1 MRKLF
6 LGLVLAFS
14 MVACTVPADYFEKV
28 SSEVTSVVQAY
39 NLFAETLS
47 SPIDPVNMVEIAYA
61 DAHSAANT
69 SLKTLQGMSECS
81 GNDALRQSAVDFVST
96 YVSFYDNDFPP
107 VMDAI
112 MTGGNDEDVEAQVKS
127 LTSDFALRSAEKEKV
142 FLDNMK
148 AFMKEFDLYQSGF

>member
-1 MRKLF
+1 MRNLF

-28 SSEVTSVVQAY
+28 SSEVASVVQAY

-47 SPIDPVNMVEIAYA
+47 SPIDPVKMVEIAYA

-127 LTSDFALRSAEKEKV
+127 LMSDFALRSAEKEKV

>member
-47 SPIDPVNMVEIAYA
+47 SPIDPVKMVEIAYA

-96 YVSFYDNDFPP
+96 YVSFYENDFPP
-107 VMDAI
+107 VLDAI
-112 MTGGNDEDVEAQVKS
+112 KAGGNGEDLEIRVK
-127 LTSDFALRSAEKEKV
+127 TAKSDFAMRSAEKEKV

-148 AFMKEFDLYQSGF
+148 AFMKEFDLYEAGF

>member
-6 LGLVLAFS
+6 LGLVLALS
-14 MVACTVPADYFEKV
+14 IVACTVPADYFEKV

-47 SPIDPVNMVEIAYA
+47 SPIDPVKMVEIAYA

-96 YVSFYDNDFPP
+96 YVSFYENDFPP
-107 VMDAI
+107 VLDAI
-112 MTGGNDEDVEAQVKS
+112 KAGESGEYLENRVNSVKM
-127 LTSDFALRSAEKEKV
+127 DFAMRSAEKEKV

-148 AFMKEFDLYQSGF
+148 AFMKEFDLYESGF